1 MGATEG
7 VSADVTSPPR
17 ATASEAARQSDVL
30 LWLQLWLPVS
40 SWEAAAATDE
50 AGVWVSV
57 AQGEEG
63 VLGAA
68 EGEDAVAATPLHA
81 ASALSQ

>member
-7 VSADVTSPPR
+7 VGADVTSPPR
-17 ATASEAARQSDVL
+17 ATALEAARQSVL
-30 LWLQLWLPVS
+30 PWLQLRLPVS

-68 EGEDAVAATPLHA
+68 EGEDAVAATPLLA